1 MPEADAK
8 AELRRSLRARRAGRG
23 EDERA
28 RAGEALAGY
37 AAALGP
43 GPIAGFVGVRGE
55 PPTLPLLAALH
66 GRGVRLLLPLLLDD
80 LDLEWAVYD
89 GDAAGL
95 VAGARG
101 VLQPAGDSLGLD
113 GIAEAALV
121 LAPALAVDAAGRRL
135 GQGGGSYDRALART
149 SAPVIAVVFDDELLE
164 SVPVQAHD
172 RPVGG
177 TLTPMGGVRLF

>member
-1 MPEADAK
+1 VPEAGVK

-66 GRGVRLLLPLLLDD
+66 GRGVRLLLPLLRDD

-164 SVPVQAHD
+164 SVPAQAHD
-172 RPVGG
+172 RAVGG